1 MNYEALLITTTE
13 IGFQLL
19 KNGAETYRVEDSVTH
34 VLNAY
39 NENLVDINVFAIPTC
54 LIISFTTKDQV
65 TYTKTKRIL
74 NRLQNIDR
82 IVKINSLCRYITTN
96 KPDIAYIDEQLE
108 MIGNLKRYPFM
119 FELFASCMTASVFT
133 LFYNGSAIDALL
145 AVFIGALVK
154 INTTV
159 MKKFKMNFFTTIIFN
174 SFIIAAIAVLGYRIG
189 LPVHYSSIIIGCYML
204 LVPGVAITNS
214 ARDFIAGDLLS
225 GTLRLF
231 EAFLIATSIALGS
244 GIALALLR

>member
-34 VLNAY
+34 VLKAY
-39 NENLVDINVFAIPTC
+39 SDNVADINVFAIPNY
-54 LIISFTTKDQV
+54 LIISITTKDQI
-65 TYTKTKRIL
+65 TYTKTKRVL
-74 NRLQNIDR
+74 HRGQNIDR
-82 IVKINSLCRYITTN
+82 IVKINSLCRYITQH
-96 KPDIAYIDEQLE
+96 KPEISYINEQLE
-108 MIGNLKRYPFM
+108 LIGNLKRYPLS
-119 FELFASCMTASVFT
+119 FELFSSCLTAGVFT
-133 LFYNGSAIDALL
+133 LFYKGSAFDAIWAL
-145 AVFIGALVK
+145 VIGALIK

-174 SFIIAAIAVLGYRIG
+174 SFIIAVFAVVPYRFG
-189 LPVHYSSIIIGCYML
+189 VSLHYDSIIIGCFML

-231 EAFLIATSIALGS
+231 EAFLIATCIALGS
-244 GIALALLR
+244 GVALSLLR

>member
-1 MNYEALLITTTE
+1 MNYDALLITTTE

-34 VLNAY
+34 VLKAY
-39 NENLVDINVFAIPTC
+39 NENLTDINVFAIPNC
-54 LIISFTTKDQV
+54 LIVSFTTTQNV

-74 NRLQNIDR
+74 NRNQNIDR
-82 IVKINSLCRYITTN
+82 IVKINSLCRYITAN
-96 KPDIAYIDEQLE
+96 KPDIAYIDEQIE
-108 MIGNLKRYPFM
+108 MIGNLKRYPFA
-119 FELFASCMTASVFT
+119 FELFASCLTAGTFT
-133 LFYNGSAIDALL
+133 LFYKGTSLDALF
-145 AVFIGALVK
+145 AVLIGAIVK
-154 INTTV
+154 CNTSV

-174 SFIIAAIAVLGYRIG
+174 SFIIAVFAVLFYRVG
-189 LPVHYSSIIIGCYML
+189 FPVHYDSIIIGCFML

-244 GIALALLR
+244 GIAIALLR

>member
-1 MNYEALLITTTE
+1 MNYDALLITTTE

-34 VLNAY
+34 VLKAY
-39 NENLVDINVFAIPTC
+39 SENITDINVFAIPNC
-54 LIISFTTKDQV
+54 LIISITTKDHI

-82 IVKINSLCRYITTN
+82 IVKINSLCRYITEN
-96 KPDIAYIDEQLE
+96 KPDISYIDEQLE
-108 MIGNLKRYPFM
+108 IIGNLKRYPFP
-119 FELFASCMTASVFT
+119 FELFASCLTASTFT
-133 LFYNGSAIDALL
+133 LFYKGSALDAFW
-145 AVFIGALVK
+145 AMIIAALVK
-154 INTTV
+154 TNTSV

-174 SFIIAAIAVLGYRIG
+174 SFMIAVIAVLSYRIG
-189 LPVHYSSIIIGCYML
+189 FPIHYDSVIIGCFML

-214 ARDFIAGDLLS
+214 ARDYIAGDLLS

-231 EAFLIATSIALGS
+231 EAFLIATFIALGS